1 MKMELKLSRIARK
14 NGYTIG
20 RLSINGKYFSDTLED
35 SDRGLSSS
43 MSLDVLKKKKL
54 PHITAIPT
62 GKYQIT
68 MDVISPRFSKSKF
81 YQQFG
86 EGRVPRLLNVPAY
99 QGVLIHCGN
108 TAKDTDGCILVGK
121 NTKVGMVLDSKQT
134 YTNLYP
140 PLEAAAK
147 RKENI
152 FITIE

>member
-1 MKMELKLSRIARK
+1 MELRLNRIARK

-68 MDVISPRFSKSKF
+68 MDVISPKFSKSKF

-121 NTKVGMVLDSKQT
+121 NTKVGMVLYSKQT
-134 YTNLYP
+134 YANLYP
-140 PLEAAAK
+140 LLEAAAK
-147 RKENI
+147 HKENI

>member
-1 MKMELKLSRIARK
+1 MELKLNRIARK

-20 RLSINGKYFSDTLED
+20 RLSINGKYFCDTLED

-62 GKYQIT
+62 GRYQIT

-140 PLEAAAK
+140 LLEAAAK
-147 RKENI
+147 HKENI

>member
-1 MKMELKLSRIARK
+1 MELKLNRIARK

-140 PLEAAAK
+140 LLEAAAK

>member
-1 MKMELKLSRIARK
+1 MELKLNRIARK

-20 RLSINGKYFSDTLED
+20 RLSINGKYFCDTLED

-62 GKYQIT
+62 GRYQIT

-121 NTKVGMVLDSKQT
+121 NTKVGMVLDSRQT
-134 YTNLYP
+134 YANLYP
-140 PLEAAAK
+140 LLEAAAK
-147 RKENI
+147 RKESI